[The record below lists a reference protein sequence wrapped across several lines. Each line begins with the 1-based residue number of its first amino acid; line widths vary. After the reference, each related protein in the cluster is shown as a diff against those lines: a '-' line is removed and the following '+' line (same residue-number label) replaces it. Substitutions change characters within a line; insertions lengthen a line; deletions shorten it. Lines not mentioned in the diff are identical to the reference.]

1 MPLRLTRLLAFSRI
15 SSTTST
21 SETIV
26 FIRQVTILN
35 TLLSA
40 HHGHDKLLLQLR
52 SARVEGRI
60 ELEGAS
66 VRLGD
71 GVLCPLDDLSRLVLF
86 FSIIVS
92 LSFTIPRYK
101 LDLLCRLLFFEED
114 YREFLLQR
122 SRKSDAGPD
131 ET

>member
-1 MPLRLTRLLAFSRI
+1 MPLRLTRQLAFSLI
-15 SSTTST
+15 SSTST

-40 HHGHDKLLLQLR
+40 HHGRDKLLLQLF
-52 SARVEGRI
+52 SVIVEGRI

-71 GVLCPLDDLSRLVLF
+71 GVLCPLDDLSRLFLF

-101 LDLLCRLLFFEED
+101 LDLLRRPLFFEVGNS
-114 YREFLLQR
+114 EFLLQR